1 MPKLSQNQQIII
13 AAAAGGALLIGC
25 IIAIIAAVRPDPE
38 PVSMIVETDWTE
50 EMTTQPPHPIKERLP
65 VVPCRYNLG
74 QLSCE
79 NQIYRYM
86 DGETVTSA
94 FGIDVS
100 SHQGEIDWTAVKNA
114 GVEFVFVRAGF
125 RGYESGKLVPDE
137 TFDKN
142 MQGAMD
148 VGLPVGVY
156 FYSQAITAK
165 EAREEAE
172 LTLSMMK
179 DYDITLPVVFDWEV
193 ITNGDYARTANITT
207 QGLTDCVIA
216 FCETVKNAGY
226 TPMYYQNKETALKK
240 MDLELVTDYGFWLAE
255 YDDLPTYPH
264 HYDIWQYTDRGHVD
278 GIEGRVDLNIC
289 FTPLTPEEE

>member
-1 MPKLSQNQQIII
+1 MLKLSPKHQIVI
-13 AAAAGGALLIGC
+13 AAAAGAALLISC
-25 IIAIIAAVRPDPE
+25 IIAVINALKPE
-38 PVSMIVETDWTE
+38 PEVIPVVLETELIAETK
-50 EMTTQPPHPIKERLP
+50 PIHPIKKRLP
-65 VVPCRYNLG
+65 VVPCSYDLG
-74 QLSCE
+74 QISYE
-79 NQIYRYM
+79 NQICHYTEN
-86 DGETVTSA
+86 GVVTSA

-100 SHQGEIDWTAVKNA
+100 SHQGEIDWSAVKNA

-125 RGYESGKLVPDE
+125 RGYESGKLVQDE
-137 TFDKN
+137 AFDKN

-156 FYSQAITAK
+156 FYSQAITAA

-172 LTLSMMK
+172 LTLSMLE
-179 DYDITLPVVFDWEV
+179 DYDVTLPVVFDWEV

-207 QGLTDCVIA
+207 LGLTDCVIA
-216 FCETVKNAGY
+216 FCETIKNAGY
-226 TPMYYQNKETALKK
+226 QPMYYQNTGTALTK

-264 HYDIWQYTDRGHVD
+264 HYDIWQYTDRGRVD

-289 FTPLTPEEE
+289 FTDLTPEEE